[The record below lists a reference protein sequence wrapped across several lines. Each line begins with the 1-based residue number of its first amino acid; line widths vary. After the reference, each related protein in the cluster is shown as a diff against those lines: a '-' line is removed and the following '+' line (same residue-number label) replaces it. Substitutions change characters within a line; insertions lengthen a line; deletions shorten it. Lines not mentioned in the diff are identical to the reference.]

1 MKPEHATFIRR
12 LLDNELAADEQV
24 LSSAQ
29 DGVWRAKPA
38 SKPKT
43 IAEKKRAAEALASAT
58 QWLDECKAKHRL
70 TQDTIAAFEKM
81 VKGWCPHIAAKHR
94 TNQCLFKSS
103 PDETFLVTSAT

>member
-81 VKGWCPHIAAKHR
+81 VKG
-94 TNQCLFKSS
+94 
-103 PDETFLVTSAT
+103 